1 MLQVISSTSNTSETL
16 KHTKNLCALV
26 ILMRWQRKLLSC
38 SSKGDFKWLHSDSLN
53 SLRPRQHLSKLP
65 ASRCSSMNSKHEK
78 WRCHCL
84 AVTNYTSVWWQPG
97 NVLNPKGFQEHRTI
111 SSSLKMNSQLL
122 KSTEVMC
129 TPSQTAST
137 YHSWPRP
144 RRCRSPS
151 HRHISRRLGYTGLS
165 RRHS

>member
-1 MLQVISSTSNTSETL
+1 MASQWWSQFITSTAAFLQ
-16 KHTKNLCALV
+16 
-26 ILMRWQRKLLSC
+26 
-38 SSKGDFKWLHSDSLN
+38 
-53 SLRPRQHLSKLP
+53 LP

-84 AVTNYTSVWWQPG
+84 AVTNYTTSVWWQPG

-122 KSTEVMC
+122 KSTDVMC

-165 RRHS
+165 RRHSWTHSSGMSSCLYGKKTNRS